1 MVVGQKQEQERRQ
14 SRRRADQ
21 SCAPRAD
28 SERVGDVWNVL
39 VLVRAHS
46 EIGNRGE
53 GLIGFHVS
61 HREGGAVFSRVGDQQ
76 SPRPMS
82 FIAPFP
88 RGTLSAVLAC
98 QNDQR
103 SGARARRP
111 LACPAHLRAVVP
123 DHAGAVGGYRLRR
136 SCR

>member
-1 MVVGQKQEQERRQ
+1 MGAGQT
-14 SRRRADQ
+14 RAGAQ
-21 SCAPRAD
+21 TAATTTARTRAAHKAD

-46 EIGNRGE
+46 EIGNRCE

-98 QNDQR
+98 KTTGGR
-103 SGARARRP
+103 AHAPAARWHAPHTFAP
-111 LACPAHLRAVVP
+111 LP

>member
-1 MVVGQKQEQERRQ
+1 M
-14 SRRRADQ
+14 
-21 SCAPRAD
+21 
-28 SERVGDVWNVL
+28 L

-98 QNDQR
+98 KTTGGR
-103 SGARARRP
+103 AHAPAARWHAPHTFAP
-111 LACPAHLRAVVP
+111 LP

>member
-1 MVVGQKQEQERRQ
+1 M
-14 SRRRADQ
+14 
-21 SCAPRAD
+21 
-28 SERVGDVWNVL
+28 L

-46 EIGNRGE
+46 EIGNRCE

-98 QNDQR
+98 KTTGGR
-103 SGARARRP
+103 AHAPAARWHAPHTFAPLCPITPVPSAATVYGAPVASYT
-111 LACPAHLRAVVP
+111 H
-123 DHAGAVGGYRLRR
+123 
-136 SCR
+136 

>member
-14 SRRRADQ
+14 SRT
-21 SCAPRAD
+21 PRGP
-28 SERVGDVWNVL
+28 ELRTNRLRRVGDVWNVL

-88 RGTLSAVLAC
+88 RGTLSAVMAC
-98 QNDQR
+98 KTTGGR
-103 SGARARRP
+103 AHAPAARWHAPHTFAP
-111 LACPAHLRAVVP
+111 LP
-123 DHAGAVGGYRLRR
+123 DHAGAAGGYRLRR